1 MNRPEQSNR
10 PRGACLDLLP
20 EVVDKYFMANGNIER
35 FQVATAKAICGRCAV
50 RAACLMDS
58 IKMPWPSGGIRGGES
73 ANKISELHRRY
84 EAGEDLDMLTI
95 ETLRHQR
102 PLRGRHGGEAFRAGR
117 FVALELLPIPE
128 VADVVNSTVPGLGRG
143 AYNGST

>member
-1 MNRPEQSNR
+1 MSGAESSNR
-10 PRGACLDLLP
+10 QRGACLDLLP
-20 EVVDKYFMANGNIER
+20 EVVDKYFMANGNTER

-58 IKMPWPSGGIRGGES
+58 IKVPWPSGGIRGGECETT
-73 ANKISELHRRY
+73 ISELHRRY
-84 EAGEDLDMLTI
+84 EAGEDLDSLTI
-95 ETLRHQR
+95 ETLRKQQ
-102 PLRGRHGGEAFRAGR
+102 PLRGRAGGVAFRAGR

-128 VADVVNSTVPGLGRG
+128 VPDVVNSTVPLAGQT